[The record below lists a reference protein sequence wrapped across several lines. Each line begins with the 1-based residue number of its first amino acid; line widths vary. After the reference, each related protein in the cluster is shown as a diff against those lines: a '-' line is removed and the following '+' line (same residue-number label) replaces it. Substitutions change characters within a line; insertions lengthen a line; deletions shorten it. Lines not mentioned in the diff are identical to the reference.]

1 MPLMRMDVAGMK
13 TQRAGCAS
21 DGQALVSEHGLTV
34 RIHEEGVE
42 DLAFIRSS
50 TVCMSPYLIA

>member
-1 MPLMRMDVAGMK
+1 MRMDVAGMK

-21 DGQALVSEHGLTV
+21 DGQALISEHGLTV